1 MCVRDKSFASG
12 GKAGDVKCWN
22 VRSEKHST
30 FISDYFSQ
38 TPEWPQRR
46 KFGIK
51 REQALSRILRGR
63 KEEKE
68 EKFFSTNLNE
78 CSIWLQQLTPASKSV
93 IVIGLSETQI
103 KSEKMLKNRN
113 FVFLLLFGLLC
124 SSPQVKGKTP
134 LQPMDLETTK
144 VWLIGKVTPRANH
157 FNIEP
162 SSQTLGWLCWSK
174 LLSDNNSKTERRLG

>member
-68 EKFFSTNLNE
+68 EKFSQQIWMNARYDCNSSLLHRKAWLSLDWVKRKSNLKKCWKIGTLCFFFS
-78 CSIWLQQLTPASKSV
+78 SDYSAARRK
-93 IVIGLSETQI
+93 
-103 KSEKMLKNRN
+103 LKVRPRFNPWTSRQPR
-113 FVFLLLFGLLC
+113 FG
-124 SSPQVKGKTP
+124 S
-134 LQPMDLETTK
+134 
-144 VWLIGKVTPRANH
+144 
-157 FNIEP
+157 
-162 SSQTLGWLCWSK
+162 
-174 LLSDNNSKTERRLG
+174 